1 MLVPAGN
8 LKYVTKKDGREEI
21 FSEEKLYNRAEALLE
36 GLEKKFMALD
46 ECIKKVTKYAQSG
59 E

>member
-1 MLVPAGN
+1 
-8 LKYVTKKDGREEI
+8 LKYVTKKDGRQEI
-21 FSEEKLYNRAEALLE
+21 FSEEKLYNRAEVLLE

-46 ECIKKVTKYAQSG
+46 GCIKKVTKYAQSG